1 MVHYLFDIKNN
12 TMYFFVIK
20 CSTIVPRKNSL
31 PELLLFLSYLKSQ
44 ACDIVYH
51 PSVPVKFN

>member
-20 CSTIVPRKNSL
+20 CSKIVPRKNSL
-31 PELLLFLSYLKSQ
+31 PELLFLSYLKSQ

-51 PSVPVKFN
+51 PSEPVKFN

>member
-1 MVHYLFDIKNN
+1 
-12 TMYFFVIK
+12 MYFFVIK
-20 CSTIVPRKNSL
+20 CSKIVPRKNSL

-44 ACDIVYH
+44 PCDIVYH

>member
-20 CSTIVPRKNSL
+20 CSKIVPRKNSL
-31 PELLLFLSYLKSQ
+31 PELLYLSYLKSQ

>member
-20 CSTIVPRKNSL
+20 CSKIVPRKNSL
-31 PELLLFLSYLKSQ
+31 PELLLFLSYLKYQ
-44 ACDIVYH
+44 AYDIVHH